1 MEERRRTERQGVA
14 GFDVRCRVLLGDGRT
29 ILGTVVDVSE
39 GGARIRGQTEGIA
52 VDDEIQVV
60 FLYRT
65 GEQVSHRCTICHVA
79 PKDNEYGVRFDS
91 KPFPIV
97 VHFQT

>member
-1 MEERRRTERQGVA
+1 MDERRRTERQGVA
-14 GFDVRCRVLLGDGRT
+14 GFDVRCRVLLSDGRT
-29 ILGTVVDVSE
+29 ILGTVIDVSD
-39 GGARIRGQTEGIA
+39 GGSRLRAQTDGIVA
-52 VDDEIQVV
+52 GDEIQVV

-79 PKDNEYGVRFDS
+79 PGNNEFGVRFDS

-97 VHFQT
+97 VHPQI